1 MGNLTTSGLIDSR
14 QGTHGE
20 FNENSRA
27 TWEIVRTL
35 QGERNWAVLPDN
47 MKHAIYMIAHKMAR
61 IMAGNPEEP
70 DHWQDIAG
78 YATLVAQR
86 LEKPIAPIDIDNDLY
101 MALSVGW
108 NCSREEAKN
117 KALVIANQQQQRL
130 REAAVAPAPVPSV
143 EEITREVNAAIDR
156 VAAENV
162 DASDQKHF

>member
-27 TWEIVRTL
+27 TWEILRTL

-86 LEKPIAPIDIDNDLY
+86 LEKPITPIDIDSDLY

-108 NCSREEAKN
+108 NCSREEAKT
-117 KALVIANQQQQRL
+117 KALAITSQRS
-130 REAAVAPAPVPSV
+130 RPAAPAPVPSA
-143 EEITREVNAAIDR
+143 EEITQAIDK
-156 VAAENV
+156 AAKEMTESIG
-162 DASDQKHF
+162 ASDQKHF